1 MKQKYINQQGMG
13 IIEILVVVAIIGVS
27 LASLAGLGNFALKVQ
42 RQLKQNT
49 IASFLASEE
58 IEAVRAIKD
67 GQWAALA
74 SLATETPMHPAKNP
88 SADQWIMES
97 GEEALNGFT
106 RQTIIS
112 NVYRD
117 GSFNISSGGGMLDA
131 STKKITAT
139 VSWNDNGQNKQI
151 TLVDY
156 LMDWQP

>member
-58 IEAVRAIKD
+58 IEAARAIKD
-67 GQWAALA
+67 GQWSALA
-74 SLATETPMHPAKNP
+74 SLATETPMHPAKSP
-88 SADQWIMES
+88 SSDQWIMEG
-97 GEEALNGFT
+97 GEETLNGFT
-106 RQTIIS
+106 RQIIIS

-117 GSFNISSGGGMLDA
+117 GSFNIASGGGTLDA

-139 VSWNDNGQNKQI
+139 VSWSDNGQNKQI